1 MKPFM
6 SEVHKA
12 ISAHSAKQHQHVKT
26 FVQLDYERE
35 QAIDEAIVKCRQNQ
49 PFTTDAI
56 NGITAKMNQLAKK
69 GIVPQRRFVSEEM
82 VKEFVSRQ

>member
-1 MKPFM
+1 M

-35 QAIDEAIVKCRQNQ
+35 QAIEEAIVKCRQNE

-56 NGITAKMNQLAKK
+56 NGITAK
-69 GIVPQRRFVSEEM
+69 
-82 VKEFVSRQ
+82 

>member
-1 MKPFM
+1 M

-12 ISAHSAKQHQHVKT
+12 ISAHSAKQHHHVKS
-26 FVQLDYERE
+26 FVELEYQRE
-35 QAIDEAIVKCRQNQ
+35 QAIEAAVLKCRQNE

-56 NGITAKMNQLAKK
+56 NEITAKMNQLAKK
-69 GIVPQRRFVSEEM
+69 GVVPARRFVTEEM